1 MVCDILW
8 YVFCGCFFRLI
19 NLGVVGLICV
29 TSTDLYGVVVP
40 GSKAW
45 YPDTER
51 NSMGQLPIGVGQGA
65 NATEVLETLSF
76 HFGDLEIFQDAGT
89 SCRVRYVVAGE
100 DWFETL
106 PCLQP
111 QGWSFYVI
119 LNIPHSATATPWLRR
134 RHSQMLLECEWTV
147 NVICPWPFWN
157 LTLATQVA
165 HCPEWLHSPPVA
177 MKPSRASRSSTSR
190 FGTAEIEVEMHVIE
204 ISRVYRGLC
213 QSHIVPSRYKSCAE
227 MFRHWRRL
235 SVWLS
240 QSWRLQLFL
249 FVAFLLCSEGEF
261 VQRKTAAHGRTS
273 SGVMLQPDVDGGMN
287 LKKICLK
294 DFEGIV
300 V

>member
-1 MVCDILW
+1 
-8 YVFCGCFFRLI
+8 
-19 NLGVVGLICV
+19 
-29 TSTDLYGVVVP
+29 
-40 GSKAW
+40 
-45 YPDTER
+45 
-51 NSMGQLPIGVGQGA
+51 
-65 NATEVLETLSF
+65 
-76 HFGDLEIFQDAGT
+76 
-89 SCRVRYVVAGE
+89 
-100 DWFETL
+100 
-106 PCLQP
+106 
-111 QGWSFYVI
+111 
-119 LNIPHSATATPWLRR
+119 
-134 RHSQMLLECEWTV
+134 
-147 NVICPWPFWN
+147 
-157 LTLATQVA
+157 
-165 HCPEWLHSPPVA
+165 
-177 MKPSRASRSSTSR
+177 
-190 FGTAEIEVEMHVIE
+190 MHVIE

-240 QSWRLQLFL
+240 QSWRLQFL